1 MADWPDATT
10 IPGLVIY
17 RYDAPLFFANVKNF
31 KRRALAAIEAEKIP
45 VEWFVLNA
53 EAIAEIDIT
62 AADMLMEFHDE
73 LAARGITMALA
84 RVKQDLYAQLRK
96 SGLLDTLG
104 PDRIYFTL
112 HSAIAGFEQRS
123 HDS

>member
-1 MADWPDATT
+1 M
-10 IPGLVIY
+10 IY